1 MTENEPEN
9 QIVEELPG
17 VTIGDITVD
26 IGGGP
31 VEILKTP
38 TADARAAKLVQRLRV
53 AQNRLL
59 RRTTGSLSRL
69 SSLLGRVN
77 GLRAQLKVDL
87 VTLQDIRGLSTPN
100 NQK

>member
-9 QIVEELPG
+9 QIVGELPE
-17 VTIGDITVD
+17 VTLGDITVD

-38 TADARAAKLVQRLRV
+38 AADARADRLVRRLRV

-87 VTLQDIRGLSTPN
+87 VTLKDIRGLRGPN